1 MWCRHKFGRENTKN
15 SALPL
20 LNIICAATDANQRSL
35 HRRLLRIITSIP
47 PPNARPGVCLP
58 RVKYIF
64 RQPSN
69 TSLITNLSRNRLAVI
84 RIIFVVA
91 YTPAQAHTQTTVC
104 SRHTNWWTFNLHG
117 RVCVRPAVSAANV

>member
-15 SALPL
+15 NALPL

-35 HRRLLRIITSIP
+35 RRRLLSTITSLP

-64 RQPSN
+64 RQPSS
-69 TSLITNLSRNRLAVI
+69 TSQITNLSQNRLAMI
-84 RIIFVVA
+84 RIKFVVA
-91 YTPAQAHTQTTVC
+91 HKPAQAHTQKTAR
-104 SRHTNWWTFNLHG
+104 SSHTNWWTFNLHD
-117 RVCVRPAVSAANV
+117 RVCAAHR